1 MSLFSQKIS
10 HKEGQQVHNSMP
22 IDPRSKANMT
32 KYQIIRS
39 RLKSMLIKYDL
50 LHTIRIIKIPFSRIK
65 YINVMWMI
73 MVFFLKPTKLY
84 KYSVRNCLPSE
95 NMKDEYKDDL
105 FDLYQPVV
113 KSNFTI
119 EKIDRILY
127 AKGHIGPIDYNQAI
141 LCNFAV
147 TDENRRAIF
156 ITGDWSI
163 LSIYLREKVDVIYV
177 NWVYIDNN
185 ERVHSLNPL
194 SGFASWAGETNQKIK
209 TLTVYMKNNSR
220 LHHTPT
226 GSGIMSILA
235 LLMVSKTLT
244 VYGWNYYQTKK
255 MSSMGSIEFVLNAFF
270 YLRDYQTKDCVEYS
284 LTHLFYAYY
293 FSKIQNLTIYG
304 NLNYFE
310 NKKLY
315 RLFTNR
321 IQTIFLNNC
330 D

>member
-1 MSLFSQKIS
+1 
-10 HKEGQQVHNSMP
+10 
-22 IDPRSKANMT
+22 
-32 KYQIIRS
+32 
-39 RLKSMLIKYDL
+39 MLIKYDLYKTSYKL
-50 LHTIRIIKIPFSRIK
+50 LHTIRIIIAFPRKK
-65 YINVMWMI
+65 YINVIWMI

-84 KYSVRNCLPSE
+84 KYSVRNCLPAE

-105 FDLYQPVV
+105 FDLYQPEV

-141 LCNFAV
+141 LCNFGV
-147 TDENRRAIF
+147 TDENRNAIF
-156 ITGDWSI
+156 ITADGRI
-163 LSIYLREKVDVIYV
+163 LDIYLKEKVDVIYV
-177 NWVYIDNN
+177 NWIYIVNN

-194 SGFASWAGETNQKIK
+194 TNEYASYKDGRKLQDGQKIK
-209 TLTVYMKNNSR
+209 TLTVCMKNNSHLR
-220 LHHTPT
+220 HNPI

-244 VYGWNYYQTKK
+244 VYGWNHYQTKK
-255 MSSMGSIEFVLNAFF
+255 MSSMGGIKFVLNAFF
-270 YLRDYQTKDCVEYS
+270 YVRDYKTNDCVEYS
-284 LTHLFYAYY
+284 LQHLFYAYY
-293 FSKIQNLTIYG
+293 FNKIQNLTIHG

-310 NKKLY
+310 NKKLD